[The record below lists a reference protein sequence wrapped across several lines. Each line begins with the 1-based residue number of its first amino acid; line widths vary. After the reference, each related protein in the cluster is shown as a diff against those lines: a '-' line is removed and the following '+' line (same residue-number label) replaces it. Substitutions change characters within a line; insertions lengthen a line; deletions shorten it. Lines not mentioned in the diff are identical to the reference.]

1 MLETLQ
7 QLGLSKKE
15 ATVYLALLGLGQ
27 TQVSKIID
35 KTHYHREIVYTS
47 LRRLVEKN
55 LASFVRRKGKR
66 FYQAA
71 NPEKILEIA
80 QDNFQVAKGILP
92 QLVNL
97 QKKADRQQFIQVYE
111 GSDGLKQVRELMLRT
126 LKSGDKIRIL
136 GTSGK
141 EYFETM
147 GDYYLSWNRRRD
159 QKKIWYLIQCYEPQ
173 KRLLKEKL
181 EKPFKYVQVKSLP
194 EKFLTPTSSAIFA
207 NCVVIQIWGDEP
219 IMILIENKKV
229 AANYCD
235 VFDVLWKI
243 AK

>member
-15 ATVYLALLGLGQ
+15 ATVYLALLELGQ

-35 KTHYHREIVYTS
+35 KTHFHREIVYTS
-47 LRRLVEKN
+47 LRRLAEKK

-71 NPEKILEIA
+71 NPEKILGLA
-80 QDNFQVAKGILP
+80 QENFQVAKNILP

-97 QKKADRQQFIQVYE
+97 QKKADRAQFIQVYE
-111 GSDGLKQVRELMLRT
+111 GLDGLKQVRELMLRT

-136 GTSGK
+136 GASGK
-141 EYFETM
+141 EYFATM

-159 QKKIWYLIQCYEPQ
+159 QKKIWYLIQCYKDQELII
-173 KRLLKEKL
+173 RDKL
-181 EKPFKYVQVKSLP
+181 EKPFKYVKVKALP
-194 EKFLTPTSSAIFA
+194 EKFKTPTSTAIFD
-207 NCVVIQIWGDEP
+207 NCVVVQIWGDEP

-229 AANYCD
+229 AANYRD
-235 VFDVLWKI
+235 VFDILWKI